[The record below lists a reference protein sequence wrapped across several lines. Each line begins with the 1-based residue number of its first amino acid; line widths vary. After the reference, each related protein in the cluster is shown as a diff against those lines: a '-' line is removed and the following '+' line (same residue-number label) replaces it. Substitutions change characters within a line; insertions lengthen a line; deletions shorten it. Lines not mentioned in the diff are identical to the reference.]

1 MIDIDG
7 GKPRVLVASRDLEGV
22 YVHDWSPDG
31 RWLAVSM
38 QRKDRTAQIALVS
51 TTDGTVRS

>member
-7 GKPRVLVASRDLEGV
+7 GKPRVLVASRDLEEV

-31 RWLAVSM
+31 RWLAV
-38 QRKDRTAQIALVS
+38 
-51 TTDGTVRS
+51 